1 MTKLADELEALA
13 KAIRAAIE
21 YMPYLDRQKEDDDGD
36 YLPLTLREFYEET
49 WQGSYADELFQD
61 VENVIITAL
70 SQPVADEAQRL
81 QDHMEQH
88 HGVCLQASQ
97 WDAAI
102 TALRQPDAVPEDPL
116 GDGSDYGVT
125 PLVEDEWPG
134 AVPGDLV
141 GRLQLHKSWRDSHG
155 ELNDAPNEA
164 AAAIQSLTAER
175 DAMRLQGQSEG
186 FAAAVAWLRDRGA
199 MKPRPMFSLAA
210 ETLADQME
218 QSRIPGQARALLE
231 GSKP

>member
-1 MTKLADELEALA
+1 MMTKLADELGAMA
-13 KAIRAAIE
+13 KAIRTAIE

-70 SQPVADEAQRL
+70 RQPVADEAQRL

-102 TALRQPDAVPEDPL
+102 TALRQPDA
-116 GDGSDYGVT
+116 
-125 PLVEDEWPG
+125 
-134 AVPGDLV
+134 APGDLV
-141 GRLQLHKSWRDSHG
+141 ERLLGHCADKDG
-155 ELNDAPNEA
+155 CLEA

-175 DAMRLQGQSEG
+175 DA
-186 FAAAVAWLRDRGA
+186 LRDALGRIADPNGHDNFA
-199 MKPRPMFSLAA
+199 GDPMEWSS
-210 ETLADQME
+210 T
-218 QSRIPGQARALLE
+218 IARVALGLHPHPK